1 MKFKVLIHFGILF
14 LFRFN
19 AFGTAQLP
27 DLLIYKGDTLR
38 IIANP
43 LEDYPNFDSLRS
55 IMFGNNYGCELT
67 NCWRG
72 YQAVWELKGNEL
84 FLVDILSCCYNEDR
98 LKVNLRSV
106 FGGKYINGSVK
117 ADWFSTKIISP
128 QGKIVYYVH
137 MGYDSI
143 YQKEVEFQFKNGVLI
158 NTKTY
163 DNSKSKISEY
173 STNPKK
179 LQDFIY
185 GKINWE
191 AVPILDKKVSVFVEF
206 SANENG
212 KIDSIKVV
220 KGFNKMLDSEAV
232 RVIRNIPKWD
242 IIYNHGEFYR
252 IKWVFPVVF
261 SEENRTKYFGEK

>member
-19 AFGTAQLP
+19 TFGTAQLP
-27 DLLIYKGDTLR
+27 DLLIYKGDTLE

-43 LEDYPNFDSLRS
+43 LESYPSVDSLRS
-55 IMFGNNYGCELT
+55 VMFGNDFGMEPT

-84 FLVDILSCCYNEDR
+84 YLVDILSCRYDEDKK
-98 LKVNLRSV
+98 KVNLQSL
-106 FGGKYINGSVK
+106 FGIKFINGKVK
-117 ADWFSTKIISP
+117 AEWLTANIISRS
-128 QGKIVYYVH
+128 GKLIYYEH
-137 MGYDSI
+137 MGYGSI
-143 YQKEVEFQFKNGVLI
+143 YEKEIEFQFKAGVLV
-158 NTKTY
+158 NSKVY
-163 DNSKSKISEY
+163 DNSKSRVSEY
-173 STNPKK
+173 STNQKK

-191 AVPILDKKVSVFVEF
+191 VIPKLNKKVSIFVEF
-206 SANENG
+206 SANADGE
-212 KIDSIKVV
+212 IDRIKVV

-232 RVIRNIPKWD
+232 RVIRRIPKWD